1 MNDITVSR
9 CHATISFKNN
19 NFVLDDNLSKFG
31 TLLLVHKD
39 LEIKPGQ
46 VRNLQ
51 VGKSVL
57 SCFLS
62 YKEPTLYNRSN
73 YLWQDTDE
81 LAKLPQIH
89 KQEKVQEEIKK
100 VYDNIL
106 EQQKY
111 LKRQLEAHALIHNN
125 AQNNP
130 AANNNANANG
140 LLQENMH
147 LQRRK
152 LNIEEE
158 EQHVFNSDDEE
169 ERVKEVCEYEK
180 LFRQPQPAI
189 IVR

>member
-1 MNDITVSR
+1 M
-9 CHATISFKNN
+9 
-19 NFVLDDNLSKFG
+19 
-31 TLLLVHKD
+31 
-39 LEIKPGQ
+39 
-46 VRNLQ
+46 
-51 VGKSVL
+51 
-57 SCFLS
+57 
-62 YKEPTLYNRSN
+62 
-73 YLWQDTDE
+73 
-81 LAKLPQIH
+81 
-89 KQEKVQEEIKK
+89 
-100 VYDNIL
+100 